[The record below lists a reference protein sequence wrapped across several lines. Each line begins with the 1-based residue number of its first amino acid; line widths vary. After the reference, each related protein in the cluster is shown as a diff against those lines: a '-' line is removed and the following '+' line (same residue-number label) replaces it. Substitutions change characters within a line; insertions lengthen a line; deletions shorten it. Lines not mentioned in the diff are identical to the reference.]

1 MPKYAIGVL
10 PQWKVPMLWIKP
22 KVTFLNLNIQLPSII
37 NNIRSTPPS
46 SFFFAA

>member
-10 PQWKVPMLWIKP
+10 PQWKVPMLKIEL
-22 KVTFLNLNIQLPSII
+22 KVTFLNFDIQLPSIT
-37 NNIRSTPPS
+37 NNMRSTPPS